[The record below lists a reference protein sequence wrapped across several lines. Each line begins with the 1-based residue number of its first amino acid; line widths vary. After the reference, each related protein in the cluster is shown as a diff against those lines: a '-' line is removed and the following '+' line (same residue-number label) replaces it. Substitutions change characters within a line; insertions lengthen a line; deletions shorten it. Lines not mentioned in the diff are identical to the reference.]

1 MTLNEICAL
10 AEVIQELGLGSSI
23 TNADRALLESKKNRV
38 ENLLR
43 KVLRFNISQPT
54 SNYIHFLPER
64 AIATDEGVEFV
75 ETVGPNNRV
84 IFGTTRT
91 WGDVLQLPQTYVRSI
106 TEVREDPTAYGGQG
120 SSAFPSD
127 SVLTEGDDYWLDVDE
142 SGLSKTGH
150 VLRAAGIGWSGIPR
164 SIRVS
169 YMAGLTAAELDGE
182 YSNIKEAVINETI
195 TRFKIAKSRSG
206 ANTSGVGPIKSES
219 IGGQYSVSYDTSRIS
234 ESSLSAETLDALSH
248 YMNLS
253 L

>member
-1 MTLNEICAL
+1 MTLNEICDL
-10 AEVIQELGLGSSI
+10 AEVIQELGLGSSL
-23 TNADRALLESKKNRV
+23 TNPDRALLESKKNRV

-43 KVLRFNISQPT
+43 KTLRFNISQPT
-54 SNYIHFLPER
+54 TDYVHFLPER
-64 AIATDEGVEFV
+64 AITADEGVEFV
-75 ETVGPNNRV
+75 ETTPSGKAL
-84 IFGTTRT
+84 FGTTRT

-106 TEVREDPTAYGGQG
+106 TEIREDTDAYGGQG

-150 VLRAAGIGWSGIPR
+150 VLRTAGIGWSGIPR

-182 YSNIKEAVINETI
+182 YSDIKEAIINETI
-195 TRFKIAKSRSG
+195 ARFKMAKSRKG
-206 ANTSGVGPIKSES
+206 ADASGVGPIKSES
-219 IGGQYSVSYDTSRIS
+219 IGGQYSVSYDTSRIG
-234 ESSLSAETLDALSH
+234 EASLSNDTLDALSH
-248 YMNLS
+248 YMNLG